1 VEFRGVAVQELATL
15 ADAIALVVGPESQFG
30 KATPKAGLSRYW
42 FRGQGNASWP
52 LEPGAFR
59 KGPASQYLYD
69 EYNML
74 GEMRLL
80 NSEEARRCSTT
91 MEWLVLTQQYGLPTR
106 LLDWTESI
114 LVALYFAALDDSV
127 DGRLV
132 ALNPFGLNSYTS
144 LRRSGNICMPGLPD
158 AVVRADQSL
167 CGSYAELQDR
177 LRNSLTRGEFFTKYL
192 TQIGEGRI
200 RQALNQPVAVYPP
213 RNNPRIT
220 SQSGMFTLHGGDTF
234 SASHKSDY
242 GVPVSLEEINKN
254 GPNVLNDFSVPAE
267 KKRQIRNDLARLGV
281 HQAALFPEFEY
292 QARYIR
298 QKWSRE

>member
-1 VEFRGVAVQELATL
+1 MRELRAL
-15 ADAIALVVGPESQFG
+15 ADAIALVLGAESEFG
-30 KATPKAGLSRYW
+30 KVTPKAGLSPYW
-42 FRGQGNASWP
+42 FRGQSNADWT

-59 KGPASQYLYD
+59 KGSDSEYLYD
-69 EYNML
+69 EYNMM

-91 MEWLVLTQQYGLPTR
+91 VEWLVLTQHYGLPTR

-114 LVALYFAALDDSV
+114 LVALYFAAQDDNV

-132 ALNPFGLNSYTS
+132 VLNPFVLNSRTS
-144 LRRSGNICMPGLPD
+144 LRKSRSICMPGFPD
-158 AVVRADQSL
+158 AVLRADQSL
-167 CGSYAELQDR
+167 CARYEELKDR
-177 LRNSLTRGEFFTKYL
+177 LKNSFTQGEFFAKYL
-192 TQIGEGRI
+192 EHIGEERI
-200 RQALNQPVAVYPP
+200 REVLKLPVAVYPP

-234 SASHKSDY
+234 SISHRSNY
-242 GVPVSLEEINKN
+242 GAAVPLEEIHEN
-254 GPNVLNDFSVPAE
+254 GPKILTDFNIPAE
-267 KKRQIRNDLARLGV
+267 TKRQIRDDLRRLGV